1 MQGFDRIFEQVPEPY
16 RYTFSTRQGRSRY
29 DGDACVGL
37 TSPSGS
43 AVMGLVA
50 YAALRFKEGETTSND
65 AKVPV
70 DTWQAR
76 LKQLFK
82 EFFVGEY

>member
-1 MQGFDRIFEQVPEPY
+1 
-16 RYTFSTRQGRSRY
+16 
-29 DGDACVGL
+29 
-37 TSPSGS
+37 
-43 AVMGLVA
+43 MGLVT